1 MTNEPAR
8 ERDIVERLADAA
20 DENLHLVWYR
30 GHPLPLI
37 GAPDGVHFILRGSPY
52 GDTFALANEV
62 NFALPFTRLR
72 EQLDWPNDA
81 TFQLGDL
88 VQKKG
93 RASWR
98 GRVVG
103 WYRTDLTALGFAVES
118 DFEPGS
124 VQIYPQTALEP
135 REQLE
140 VPVSDGWRDIES
152 APKDGTRI
160 LIAGGTRQHPDSMGG
175 PEPISQP
182 YIAHWDD
189 LWKQWEGNPVSHSDC
204 YSHEPTHWRPL
215 PEPPAMHAARDT
227 GK

>member
-37 GAPDGVHFILRGSPY
+37 GAPDGVHFILRSSPY

-81 TFQLGDL
+81 AFQLGDL

-135 REQLE
+135 REQIE
-140 VPVSDGWRDIES
+140 APVSDAIVEAGALRLCEIYDQQRIE
-152 APKDGTRI
+152 DGKRPVAVVAYR
-160 LIAGGTRQHPDSMGG
+160 AGSFAVPFWNEM
-175 PEPISQP
+175 
-182 YIAHWDD
+182 A
-189 LWKQWEGNPVSHSDC
+189 KQC
-204 YSHEPTHWRPL
+204 AL
-215 PEPPAMHAARDT
+215 AMHAARDT